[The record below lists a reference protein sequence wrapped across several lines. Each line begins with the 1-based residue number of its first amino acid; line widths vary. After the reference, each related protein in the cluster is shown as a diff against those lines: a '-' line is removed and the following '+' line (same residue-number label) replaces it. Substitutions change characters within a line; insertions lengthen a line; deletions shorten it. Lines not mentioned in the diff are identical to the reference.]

1 MTFSVLAAGGGF
13 NPIHFDPAAFLLT
26 LITFGGL
33 LFILTKFAWK
43 PILEGVEARENRIEE
58 AIAQAEKDREDASRA
73 LAEYKESI
81 KGADAEVAAL
91 REKGKSEGEALR
103 AEILSKANADAEAS
117 KDRALREIELARTQ
131 ALEDIRK
138 ESVAVGMAVAS
149 KIVGRSLEG
158 DDHRRLAD
166 EVVSGLGSVGS

>member
-1 MTFSVLAAGGGF
+1 VLAAGGGF
-13 NPIHFDPAAFLLT
+13 DPIHFDPAAFMLT
-26 LITFGGL
+26 LITFLGL

-43 PILEGVEARENRIEE
+43 PVLTGIEARENRIEQ
-58 AIAQAEKDREDASRA
+58 AIAQAETDREQAARA
-73 LAEYKESI
+73 LAEYQESI
-81 KGADAEVAAL
+81 KGVQAEVAAL
-91 REKGKSEGEALR
+91 REKGKAEAEALR
-103 AEILSKANADAEAS
+103 GEILARADAEAEAS

-149 KIVGRSLEG
+149 KIVGRSLDG

-166 EVVSGLGSVGS
+166 EVVSGLGGVGS